1 MKKTLTM
8 SGPLQISFDYEVNIG
23 GEIIKYFYKEII
35 PGIKKEDFNE
45 DLSRD
50 LIKEKVNEIIRS
62 IGKRNPNLFPD
73 GEHKVHFEINNPE
86 YKFLCVDINV
96 ESK

>member
-1 MKKTLTM
+1 MLSGSELVALTRGWL
-8 SGPLQISFDYEVNIG
+8 SISNVYIVSQILGYV
-23 GEIIKYFYKEII
+23 
-35 PGIKKEDFNE
+35 
-45 DLSRD
+45 
-50 LIKEKVNEIIRS
+50 KVNEIIRS

-73 GEHKVHFEINNPE
+73 GERKVHFEINNPE